1 MDYLLIDPY
10 QSTHH
15 SLTPGWA
22 RLVWCTA
29 LCQWYRESYIS
40 SVTLVRLEAVSCG
53 QIPSKETC
61 PWSYGYQC
69 PWVCTSHLGA
79 IAVFAC
85 PGRTLG
91 SPLLLWIFMEPCPK
105 CSSALI
111 IHFCGH
117 RQGQQRL
124 QLRGSVLRIHKDLP
138 SVSRQVFLAVLEV
151 HSEQITVD
159 GQCNMCAFCWE
170 NRRSPRLSP
179 FCGSNLC
186 ARKEITTGIYEALLP
201 KRLCIF
207 SLLWS
212 PKDWIN
218 CIQITSSHF
227 KNSEVN
233 EELRGW

>member
-1 MDYLLIDPY
+1 MIMCDKKILRACATCMLQEWLGRDGTYRYWYIPANNSVVSVHTFGVKKKASLHMDYLLIDPY

-29 LCQWYRESYIS
+29 LCQWCRESYIS
-40 SVTLVRLEAVSCG
+40 SVTLVGLEAVSCG

-69 PWVCTSHLGA
+69 PWVCTSHLEA

-91 SPLLLWIFMEPCPK
+91 SPLLLWIFMEPCPE

-117 RQGQQRL
+117 R
-124 QLRGSVLRIHKDLP
+124 
-138 SVSRQVFLAVLEV
+138 
-151 HSEQITVD
+151 
-159 GQCNMCAFCWE
+159 
-170 NRRSPRLSP
+170 
-179 FCGSNLC
+179 
-186 ARKEITTGIYEALLP
+186 
-201 KRLCIF
+201 
-207 SLLWS
+207 
-212 PKDWIN
+212 
-218 CIQITSSHF
+218 
-227 KNSEVN
+227 
-233 EELRGW
+233 